1 MTVITVLGY
10 GCVLCGFLYQAI
22 KETAEE
28 RNWQVDVLYSKD
40 EGLMTAYQIDSPP
53 AILVDGKLVQMEYG
67 GTKNTLEMLEKI
79 IKTGIFPSIDDSRIK
94 GGGSKVSGDMNLRGS
109 TTAEAVSFAG
119 RLLRFEKI
127 ASSEKRPPRKIITYS
142 KTTIESNKE
151 NDDEYD

>member
-67 GTKNTLEMLEKI
+67 GTKSTLEMLEKI

-94 GGGSKVSGDMNLRGS
+94 
-109 TTAEAVSFAG
+109 
-119 RLLRFEKI
+119 
-127 ASSEKRPPRKIITYS
+127 
-142 KTTIESNKE
+142 
-151 NDDEYD
+151 